1 MSANPETRVD
11 EERLAETLSAALAEA
26 AEGAER
32 RIANDPAAYL
42 DLVAVAAKAESQTV
56 DLLRSAVTA
65 ARSAGQSWEAIG
77 ARLGISRQAAQQRFG
92 RDQAGG
98 ASEPEG
104 QVVDAAAGEV
114 ATPDS
119 GQAQSRP
126 GRSSGEVRVVSG
138 LTAFN
143 EMRALE
149 TIGRYGWH
157 SIGYGAF
164 HHVVRRSPNQWEHLR
179 LFAATDAVQVL
190 LAEGWERVGQASFPW
205 IYLKHE
211 LDVPALA
218 EPGGVGSVL
227 GLR

>member
-98 ASEPEG
+98 ASERES
-104 QVVDAAAGEV
+104 QVLDAAEEV
-114 ATPDS
+114 ATPDGGHARSRS
-119 GQAQSRP
+119 GRP
-126 GRSSGEVRVVSG
+126 AGEVRVVSG

-143 EMRALE
+143 EMRVLE

-157 SIGYGAF
+157 SIGYGAL

-211 LDVPALA
+211 LDVPALV